1 MSSEPAMSK
10 KKPETMRKKTPGQI
24 SKKTP
29 WIKIC
34 GLTDVENA
42 IGCANLG
49 ADAIGLVFF
58 EKSPRNVSVKEAAR
72 ISNALPDHILTIGVF
87 VNESYEG
94 IMEKVNAC
102 GLKGVQLHGN
112 EPPELIDD
120 LLKENLVVIKAL
132 FATKEPFLSQAPL
145 YPNASFFLVEY
156 GKGTLP
162 GGNAESWNYELS
174 LQLETKTSVKTKPS
188 IKRKTPV
195 ILAGGLHPDNICQAI
210 RTAKPTAVDVS
221 SGVEKTYGIKD
232 LNKVNA
238 FITRVNAFSDQKG
251 IS

>member
-1 MSSEPAMSK
+1 MIKKETKKTGKTLTEKLSK
-10 KKPETMRKKTPGQI
+10 KI
-24 SKKTP
+24 P

-34 GLTDVENA
+34 GLTDIENA
-42 IGCANLG
+42 LGCANLG

-58 EKSPRNVSVKEAAR
+58 EKSPRNVSVKRAAQ

-132 FATKEPFLSQAPL
+132 FATREPFITQAPL
-145 YPNASFFLVEY
+145 YQKASFLLVEY

-162 GGNAESWNYELS
+162 GGNAESWDYELS
-174 LQLETKTSVKTKPS
+174 LQLETNRSVETS
-188 IKRKTPV
+188 TPLV
-195 ILAGGLHPDNICQAI
+195 LAGGLHPDNICLAI
-210 RTAKPTAVDVS
+210 KTAKPAAVDVS

-238 FITRVNAFSDQKG
+238 FITRVTAMKD
-251 IS
+251 